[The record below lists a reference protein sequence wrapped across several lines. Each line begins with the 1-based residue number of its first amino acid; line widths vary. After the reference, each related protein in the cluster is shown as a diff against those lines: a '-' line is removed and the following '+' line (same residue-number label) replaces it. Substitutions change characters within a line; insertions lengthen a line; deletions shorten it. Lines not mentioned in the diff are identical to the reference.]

1 MKDLLS
7 LNNRDIAQN
16 LTLFSTVF
24 TTMFLHVFERLNNAL
39 PLTSVVLLYFW
50 SLCSLCLRGWFRLV
64 QTTVQIGPS
73 WINRGKRLKVSA
85 TKPSCITASLIHIS
99 ASLIT
104 VSTEIRA
111 RAWALLYCFIT
122 NFYDMYVWYVIYIR
136 KKQVQGCPWLSSE
149 KNLSTS
155 EKPHG
160 VNSWKLWPSACNGKC
175 SDPAMAR

>member
-1 MKDLLS
+1 MKELLT
-7 LNNRDIAQN
+7 LNNQDIAQN

-24 TTMFLHVFERLNNAL
+24 ATVFARFWATKQCFAMNFCC
-39 PLTSVVLLYFW
+39 TFILLVTLFTLFTGG
-50 SLCSLCLRGWFRLV
+50 SGSFK
-64 QTTVQIGPS
+64 TVQIGPS
-73 WINRGKRLKVSA
+73 WIREKRLKVSA